1 MKIVEIW
8 ESGDSIY
15 TVRFKPNLFKRI
27 FGATEYEEQYKST
40 GEKYKHGN
48 GGVYIRK
55 DGSELGN
62 DNFIGEAIDN
72 FKRSC

>member
-40 GEKYKHGN
+40 GGRY
-48 GGVYIRK
+48 YSR
-55 DGSELGN
+55 DGSELSYFN
-62 DNFIGEAIDN
+62 PAYNSLDKFRR
-72 FKRSC
+72 KW